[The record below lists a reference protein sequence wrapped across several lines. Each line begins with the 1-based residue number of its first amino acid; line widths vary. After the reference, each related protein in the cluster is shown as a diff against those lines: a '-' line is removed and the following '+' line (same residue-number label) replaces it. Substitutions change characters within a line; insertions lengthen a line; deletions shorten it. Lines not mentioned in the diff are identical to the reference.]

1 MSLYGHDFCT
11 IWGLPPE
18 ADHDKIGTKQGI
30 ENRKRENKRRVMI
43 TRSSGAYTD
52 STEHLV
58 EDAIRVLVVDSSEA
72 MREGIR
78 HMLNGDETIKVVAE
92 ARNGKE
98 ALDLV
103 VKVSP
108 DIVILDGSLRGT
120 DSTKVISYIKDS
132 SPSVG
137 IIVLNDEQNF
147 LVPAIENG
155 ASGFLSGD
163 VARSDLIGAIRIVH
177 LWRMVLFQQG
187 SNFTLV
193 KL

>member
-1 MSLYGHDFCT
+1 
-11 IWGLPPE
+11 
-18 ADHDKIGTKQGI
+18 
-30 ENRKRENKRRVMI
+30 MI
-43 TRSSGAYTD
+43 TRSSSAYIE
-52 STEHLV
+52 STSDLV
-58 EDAIRVLVVDSSEA
+58 EDTIRVLVVDSSEA

-78 HMLNGDETIKVVAE
+78 HMLAGDEGIKVVAE

-98 ALDLV
+98 ALELV
-103 VKVSP
+103 AKITP
-108 DIVILDGSLRGT
+108 DIIILDGSLRGT
-120 DSTKVISYIKDS
+120 DTTKIISHIKEC
-132 SPSVG
+132 SPLVG
-137 IIVLNDEQNF
+137 IIVLNDQQSF

-163 VARSDLIGAIRIVH
+163 VGRSDLIGAIRIVH

>member
-1 MSLYGHDFCT
+1 
-11 IWGLPPE
+11 
-18 ADHDKIGTKQGI
+18 
-30 ENRKRENKRRVMI
+30 MI
-43 TRSSGAYTD
+43 TRSTGVFTD
-52 STEHLV
+52 STENLV

-78 HMLNGDETIKVVAE
+78 HMLTGDESIKVVAE

-98 ALDLV
+98 AIDLV
-103 VKVSP
+103 VKTAP
-108 DIVILDGSLRGT
+108 DIVILNGSLRGA
-120 DSTKVISYIKDS
+120 DSARVISQVKDS
-132 SPSVG
+132 SPLVG
-137 IIVLNDEQNF
+137 IIVLNDQQNF
-147 LVPAIENG
+147 LIPAIENG
-155 ASGFLSGD
+155 ASGFLTGD

>member
-1 MSLYGHDFCT
+1 
-11 IWGLPPE
+11 
-18 ADHDKIGTKQGI
+18 
-30 ENRKRENKRRVMI
+30 MI
-43 TRSSGAYTD
+43 TRSS
-52 STEHLV
+52 SVFTESMDNLV

-78 HMLNGDETIKVVAE
+78 HMLAGDEGIKVVAE

-98 ALDLV
+98 ALELV
-103 VKVSP
+103 AKVTP

-120 DSTKVISYIKDS
+120 DSTKVISYIKEC
-132 SPSVG
+132 SPLVG
-137 IIVLNDEQNF
+137 IIVLNDQQNF

-155 ASGFLSGD
+155 ASGFLTGD
-163 VARSDLIGAIRIVH
+163 VGRNDLIGAIRIVH

>member
-1 MSLYGHDFCT
+1 
-11 IWGLPPE
+11 
-18 ADHDKIGTKQGI
+18 
-30 ENRKRENKRRVMI
+30 MI
-43 TRSSGAYTD
+43 TRSTSAFTD
-52 STEHLV
+52 TTGNLV

-78 HMLNGDETIKVVAE
+78 HMLAGDETIKVVGE
-92 ARNGKE
+92 ARDGKE

-108 DIVILDGSLRGT
+108 DIVILDGRLKGT
-120 DSTKVISYIKDS
+120 DSTKVISYIKEC
-132 SPSVG
+132 SPQVG

-147 LVPAIENG
+147 LVPAIESG
-155 ASGFLSGD
+155 ASGFLTGD
-163 VARSDLIGAIRIVH
+163 VRRSDLIGAIRIVH

>member
-1 MSLYGHDFCT
+1 
-11 IWGLPPE
+11 
-18 ADHDKIGTKQGI
+18 
-30 ENRKRENKRRVMI
+30 MI
-43 TRSSGAYTD
+43 TRSSSAF
-52 STEHLV
+52 TESMENLV

-78 HMLNGDETIKVVAE
+78 HMLAGDEGIKVVAE

-98 ALDLV
+98 ALELV
-103 VKVSP
+103 AKVTP

-120 DSTKVISYIKDS
+120 DSTKVISYIKEC
-132 SPSVG
+132 SPLVG
-137 IIVLNDEQNF
+137 IIVLNDQQNF

-155 ASGFLSGD
+155 ASGFLTGD
-163 VARSDLIGAIRIVH
+163 VGRNDLIGAIRIVH

>member
-1 MSLYGHDFCT
+1 
-11 IWGLPPE
+11 
-18 ADHDKIGTKQGI
+18 
-30 ENRKRENKRRVMI
+30 MI
-43 TRSSGAYTD
+43 TRSSSVFTESTD
-52 STEHLV
+52 SLV

-78 HMLNGDETIKVVAE
+78 HMLAGDESIKVVAE

-98 ALDLV
+98 ALELV
-103 VKVSP
+103 EKITP

-120 DSTKVISYIKDS
+120 DSTKVISYIKEC
-132 SPSVG
+132 SPLVG
-137 IIVLNDEQNF
+137 IIVLNDQQSF

-163 VARSDLIGAIRIVH
+163 VGRNDLIGAIRIVH

>member
-1 MSLYGHDFCT
+1 
-11 IWGLPPE
+11 
-18 ADHDKIGTKQGI
+18 
-30 ENRKRENKRRVMI
+30 MI
-43 TRSSGAYTD
+43 TRSSGVF
-52 STEHLV
+52 TESMDNLV

-78 HMLNGDETIKVVAE
+78 HMLAGDEGIKVVAE

-98 ALDLV
+98 ALELV
-103 VKVSP
+103 AKITP

-120 DSTKVISYIKDS
+120 DCTKVISYIKEC
-132 SPSVG
+132 SPLVG
-137 IIVLNDEQNF
+137 IIVLNDQQSF

-155 ASGFLSGD
+155 ASGFLTGD
-163 VARSDLIGAIRIVH
+163 VGRNDLIGAIRIVH

>member
-1 MSLYGHDFCT
+1 
-11 IWGLPPE
+11 
-18 ADHDKIGTKQGI
+18 
-30 ENRKRENKRRVMI
+30 MI
-43 TRSSGAYTD
+43 TRSSSAFTQ
-52 STEHLV
+52 STENLV

-78 HMLNGDETIKVVAE
+78 HMLAGDEGIKVVAE
-92 ARNGKE
+92 ARNAKE
-98 ALDLV
+98 ALELV
-103 VKVSP
+103 AKITP

-120 DSTKVISYIKDS
+120 DSTKVISYIKEC
-132 SPSVG
+132 SPLVG
-137 IIVLNDEQNF
+137 IIVLNDQQNF

-155 ASGFLSGD
+155 ASGFLTGD
-163 VARSDLIGAIRIVH
+163 VGRSDLIGAIRIVH

>member
-1 MSLYGHDFCT
+1 
-11 IWGLPPE
+11 
-18 ADHDKIGTKQGI
+18 
-30 ENRKRENKRRVMI
+30 MI
-43 TRSSGAYTD
+43 TRSTGVFTD
-52 STEHLV
+52 STGNLV
-58 EDAIRVLVVDSSEA
+58 EDEIRVLVVDSSEA

-78 HMLNGDETIKVVAE
+78 TMLAGDETIKVVGE
-92 ARNGKE
+92 ARDGKE

-120 DSTKVISYIKDS
+120 DTTKVISYIKEC
-132 SPSVG
+132 SPHVG
-137 IIVLNDEQNF
+137 IIVLNDEQSF
-147 LVPAIENG
+147 LVPAIESG
-155 ASGFLSGD
+155 ASGFLTGD
-163 VARSDLIGAIRIVH
+163 VGRNDLIGAIRIVH

>member
-1 MSLYGHDFCT
+1 
-11 IWGLPPE
+11 
-18 ADHDKIGTKQGI
+18 
-30 ENRKRENKRRVMI
+30 MI
-43 TRSSGAYTD
+43 TRSSSAI
-52 STEHLV
+52 TESIGDLV

-78 HMLNGDETIKVVAE
+78 HMLAGDEGIKVVAE
-92 ARNGKE
+92 ARNAKE
-98 ALDLV
+98 ALELV
-103 VKVSP
+103 AKVTP

-120 DSTKVISYIKDS
+120 DSTKVISYIKEC
-132 SPSVG
+132 SPLVG
-137 IIVLNDEQNF
+137 IIVLNDQQNF

-155 ASGFLSGD
+155 ASGFLTGD
-163 VARSDLIGAIRIVH
+163 VGRNDLIGAIRIVH

>member
-1 MSLYGHDFCT
+1 
-11 IWGLPPE
+11 
-18 ADHDKIGTKQGI
+18 
-30 ENRKRENKRRVMI
+30 MI
-43 TRSSGAYTD
+43 TQSSRIYTE
-52 STEHLV
+52 SAGLTV
-58 EDAIRVLVVDSSEA
+58 EDAIRVLVVDSREA

-78 HMLNGDETIKVVAE
+78 HMLAGDETIKVVAE

-98 ALDLV
+98 ALELV
-103 VKVSP
+103 TKVSP
-108 DIVILDGSLRGT
+108 DIVILDGSLRGA

-132 SPSVG
+132 SPHVG

-155 ASGFLSGD
+155 ASGFLTGNIE
-163 VARSDLIGAIRIVH
+163 RGDLIGAIRIVH

>member
-1 MSLYGHDFCT
+1 
-11 IWGLPPE
+11 
-18 ADHDKIGTKQGI
+18 
-30 ENRKRENKRRVMI
+30 MI
-43 TRSSGAYTD
+43 TRSSSAYIE
-52 STEHLV
+52 STSDLV
-58 EDAIRVLVVDSSEA
+58 EDVIRVLVVDSSEA

-78 HMLNGDETIKVVAE
+78 HMLAGDEGIKVVAE

-98 ALDLV
+98 ALELV
-103 VKVSP
+103 AKITP
-108 DIVILDGSLRGT
+108 DIIILDGSLRGT
-120 DSTKVISYIKDS
+120 DTTKIISHIKEC
-132 SPSVG
+132 SPLVG
-137 IIVLNDEQNF
+137 IIVLNDQQSL

-163 VARSDLIGAIRIVH
+163 VGRSDLIGAIRIVH